1 MKKQDEEKL
10 SPKALKKHE
19 ASESKSFEK
28 KEDAMPMKKKKSKKI
43 PTSDGYMESNN

>member
-28 KEDAMPMKKKKSKKI
+28 KEDMPMKKKKSKRI
-43 PTSDGYMESNN
+43 STSDGYMESNN